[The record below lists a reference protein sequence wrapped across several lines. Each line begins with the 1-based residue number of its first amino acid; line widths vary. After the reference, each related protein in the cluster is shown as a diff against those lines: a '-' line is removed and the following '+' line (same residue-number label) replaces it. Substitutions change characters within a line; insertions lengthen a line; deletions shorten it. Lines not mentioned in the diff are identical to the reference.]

1 MEIKTFTSFW
11 NIEKKVYSIYDIQLP
26 FAVSIRSI
34 GVFAVTGV
42 PYWIILNIFGMPFG
56 LQTIIVWL
64 AIPLAL
70 SVIGNKPI
78 FEGKNIV
85 DYLSSRIKFLFE
97 SKKYKGLKPATEKPK
112 SKTRISEYFYTINR

>member
-34 GVFAVTGV
+34 GVFAATGI
-42 PYWIILNIFGMPFG
+42 PYWLILSMFGVPFG
-56 LQTIIVWL
+56 LSLLVVWIAPPL
-64 AIPLAL
+64 VFAI
-70 SVIGNKPI
+70 IGNRPM

-85 DYLSSRIKFLFE
+85 DYLNSRVKFLFE
-97 SKKYKGLKPATEKPK
+97 SKKYKGLQAATEKTG
-112 SKTRISEYFYTINR
+112 SKTEISDYFYTIK